1 MSLYDYGRDTTP
13 QIKRISKDGVV
24 FQNAIATAPWTL
36 PSHASMFTG
45 RPPNQLSADWGVPLD
60 GTYPTLAEILSHHG
74 YTTAGFAANRSYC
87 SRDFGLSR
95 GFAHYEDYRITA
107 GQALLYTSF
116 GVAARDTLQMIE
128 RFGTYRNFGRK
139 SAEQV
144 SADFLSWLSGNDRR
158 PFFTFLNY
166 NDAHDPYL
174 PPAPF
179 GKKFADHTPRGF
191 IGDVADGATDDIVRE
206 LRDGYDG
213 SIAYLD
219 QQMGALVDALEARN
233 VANDTLI
240 VITSDHGEQ
249 FGEHNLFVHGN
260 SLYRPLLHV
269 PLLFLWPGHV
279 PAGVVVPDLVS
290 LTDLPATLL
299 DLAGVSPD
307 AVMPGHSL
315 GGLWRGDAA
324 TQQPAAYSEFDNI
337 CNMGGKPCLQGRH
350 QSLVSSGYHYI
361 ICPDGQEELY
371 DFNAD
376 PQEVADLAE
385 TPGGRD
391 AIAQMR
397 ALLPRG

>member
-1 MSLYDYGRDTTP
+1 
-13 QIKRISKDGVV
+13 
-24 FQNAIATAPWTL
+24 
-36 PSHASMFTG
+36 
-45 RPPNQLSADWGVPLD
+45 
-60 GTYPTLAEILSHHG
+60 
-74 YTTAGFAANRSYC
+74 
-87 SRDFGLSR
+87 
-95 GFAHYEDYRITA
+95 
-107 GQALLYTSF
+107 
-116 GVAARDTLQMIE
+116 
-128 RFGTYRNFGRK
+128 
-139 SAEQV
+139 
-144 SADFLSWLSGNDRR
+144 
-158 PFFTFLNY
+158 
-166 NDAHDPYL
+166 
-174 PPAPF
+174 
-179 GKKFADHTPRGF
+179 
-191 IGDVADGATDDIVRE
+191 
-206 LRDGYDG
+206 
-213 SIAYLD
+213 
-219 QQMGALVDALEARN
+219 MGALVDALEARD

-260 SLYRPLLHV
+260 SLYRPVLHV

-279 PAGVVVPDLVS
+279 PAGEVVRDLVS

-337 CNMGGKPCLQGRH
+337 CNMGGKPCLQGRY

-361 ICPDGQEELY
+361 ICPDGKEELY

-385 TPGGRD
+385 TPDGRD
-391 AIAQMR
+391 AIAQLR